1 MSQPVSRI
9 LHPFE
14 FTHHPSPEPEVKRA
28 ILARWASDSS
38 AAPCGPALRVPSGA
52 KRRMRAEK
60 ALRSPSDPGFPHIR
74 ADGVGR

>member
-14 FTHHPSPEPEVKRA
+14 FAHHPSPEPEVKRA

-38 AAPCGPALRVPSGA
+38 ARPCVPAPRVPLGA

-60 ALRSPSDPGFPHIR
+60 ALRSSGDLGLPHIR
-74 ADGVGR
+74 ADGLGR

>member
-14 FTHHPSPEPEVKRA
+14 FAHHPSPEPEVKRA

-38 AAPCGPALRVPSGA
+38 ARPCVPAPRVPPGA
-52 KRRMRAEK
+52 KRRMRAER
-60 ALRSPSDPGFPHIR
+60 ALRSSGDLGLPHIR